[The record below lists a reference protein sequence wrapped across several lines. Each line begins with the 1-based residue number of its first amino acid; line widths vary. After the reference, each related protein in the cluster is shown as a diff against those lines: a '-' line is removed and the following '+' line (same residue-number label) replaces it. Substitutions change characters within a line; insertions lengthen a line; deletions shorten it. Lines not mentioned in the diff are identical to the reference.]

1 MRGQAEEMDQEK
13 LTSKMTST
21 TKHVLRYWSKI
32 NIQ

>member
-21 TKHVLRYWSKI
+21 TKHVLRY
-32 NIQ
+32 